1 MAEKDSLERK
11 RLIGLR
17 PLLRRLAPYRLQAL
31 GALFAM
37 AVAAGMVLAFGQG
50 LKYLIDEGFRTN
62 DPRLLDRAVLV
73 VFASTVVLALAS
85 FSRFYMVSWIGERVV
100 ADLRKEVFGHLLT
113 LSPGFFEVTRTGDVI
128 SRLTTDTAVLQTVVG
143 ASLPFAMRN
152 ALMFLGGAVL
162 LFVTSPQLAGIAA
175 VVVPLVVVPTV
186 VFGRRVR
193 RLARAMH
200 RQVAETAAGANE
212 TLHGIRTIQAFTY
225 ESISAAQFGGHV
237 EAAFT
242 AARKWIRARA
252 SMTAVVILLVFA
264 SISVVLWT
272 GGHDVLAGSMTPGQ
286 LRCPRRGRRG
296 RGDGRPA
303 AGGRRHGPADGAAGD
318 PASYPSARPAEAP
331 SGAREGGRHL
341 PLRGLLLSYPAGPA
355 RHRGLRSVG
364 GAGREACP
372 CRALGRGQDHGLPD
386 AAAVL

>member
-85 FSRFYMVSWIGERVV
+85 FSRFYLVSWIGERVV
-100 ADLRKEVFGHLLT
+100 ADLCKEVFGHLLT

-212 TLHGIRTIQAFTY
+212 TLHGIRTVQAFTY

-237 EAAFT
+237 EAAFA

-286 LRCPRRGRRG
+286 LSTFIFYAVVAALAVGGVGEVMGDLRGRQ
-296 RGDGRPA
+296 
-303 AGGRRHGPADGAAGD
+303 
-318 PASYPSARPAEAP
+318 AP
-331 SGAREGGRHL
+331 WTG
-341 PLRGLLLSYPAGPA
+341 
-355 RHRGLRSVG
+355 
-364 GAGREACP
+364 
-372 CRALGRGQDHGLPD
+372 
-386 AAAVL
+386 